1 MTGIRTLRHL
11 AIETPDVDAVRAF
24 TTSFGLEASE
34 RGDEVVLRCTGRD
47 QDQIMVREGRHRQ
60 VHHAQFGVLPGQLG
74 ALQQQI
80 EAAGV
85 ALVDAPAG
93 SSEEGLWVRD
103 PDGYLL
109 HIVDEQPAPTRPY
122 PDWPLNQGGR
132 MERFDVAMWEHLP
145 TAAMP
150 RRLMHCLLFVSDQTA
165 SERFY
170 LDALGLR
177 LSDRV
182 PGKATFLNGTEGDHH
197 IFGLVQS
204 NGPGLHHAAWEV
216 DNLDSIVVGAEHM
229 ARDGYRD
236 GWGLGRHNLGSNYFH
251 YVRGP
256 RNLWFEYS
264 CDIDQVTEAWVGKDQ
279 GGKPWAWGP
288 PAPADFTDND
298 A

>member
-236 GWGLGRHNLGSNYFH
+236 GWGLGRHNLG
-251 YVRGP
+251 
-256 RNLWFEYS
+256 L
-264 CDIDQVTEAWVGKDQ
+264 K
-279 GGKPWAWGP
+279 
-288 PAPADFTDND
+288 
-298 A
+298 